1 LDFLKFLNCK
11 NLQGYFFTENFDYV
25 EKFSEKGK
33 NLSFMKVMEE
43 AVKIKVE
50 TFFSFSVERKC

>member
-1 LDFLKFLNCK
+1 
-11 NLQGYFFTENFDYV
+11 
-25 EKFSEKGK
+25 
-33 NLSFMKVMEE
+33 MKVMEE